1 MGVRLV
7 VYNSITSAYDEGALV
22 NIKHEDILNRDK
34 LDQHPIYAISGLQ
47 EVLNTIESNII
58 TINNLIINQNQELK
72 DYTDTEIDKESNI
85 INTRI
90 DGIES
95 NLVNDFLDSKS
106 IDFTHDKPNQT
117 VTAEVKI
124 YNDPEDT
131 NILVKTD
138 DGLYVPKLV
147 TRDSDSITW
156 NSISYGKT
164 LSELFEDGIRFSH
177 QDTTNY
183 NNMYKPDEANAWYW
197 DDTLQSFVQ
206 PNNTTSYNGIV
217 SNDFYGSYKH
227 SVRLLSSDGD
237 NDANGIVLG
246 FVFDEYGQPHT
257 LSAMIQ
263 RGGGIQLNYKFAIIY
278 NFLLP
283 GQTLVASYNLNN
295 SNSGWNTATNGISL
309 YAVKNKNI
317 ISVSATSWDYNNTN
331 TTLENAEN
339 MPFET
344 TLTIDLNTFSWG
356 HYFSDKVRYGYS
368 NISQAH
374 SYFDKVFFYSLEEHS
389 AVDATCHLKVSR
401 KEHNALEI
409 NSDGAY
415 VEQFLVSSDEG
426 NALEKR
432 EDGYYS
438 RAMTMYI
445 SDKRQNGLIHE
456 GNSYYYVHKS
466 HSFVEVHQENHGLNV
481 GDFIYYSPS
490 SYKYEKAIAIDNYH
504 INIVGMVSYVED
516 ENNFEYV
523 CNGFVETNLFDEE
536 HDFVQGLPIY
546 ISSETAGAVTQIQPD
561 ISKAVGYPIENIGL
575 IISIERGIQYNQESS
590 IGDFK
595 TSSND
600 YNIRSDGFIKIE
612 ENIEYN
618 TTLIQKLI
626 NTVDVIFKENYMN
639 INSDVTTFKNVDA
652 LRQTNNVATGI
663 NLFIKAF

>member
-7 VYNSITSAYDEGALV
+7 VYNSITSAYDEGLLA

-58 TINNLIINQNQELK
+58 TINNLIISQNAELKNYTNQE
-72 DYTDTEIDKESNI
+72 IIKESNI

-90 DGIES
+90 DGIEAG
-95 NLVNDFLDSKS
+95 LIDTVNDSKT
-106 IDFTHDKPNQT
+106 IDFDHNKPNKT
-117 VTAEVKI
+117 LTAEVKI
-124 YNDPEDT
+124 YNDPENT

-147 TRDSDSITW
+147 TRDSDTITW

-177 QDTTNY
+177 QDTINY
-183 NNMYKPDEANAWYW
+183 NNMSKPAEANAWYW
-197 DDTLQSFVQ
+197 DDTLKSFVQ

-217 SNDFYGSYKH
+217 SDDFYGSYKH
-227 SVRLLSSDGD
+227 SVRLMSSDGD
-237 NDANGIVLG
+237 DDANGIVLG
-246 FVFDEYGQPHT
+246 FIFDEYGNPHT

-263 RGGGIQLNYKFAIIY
+263 RTGSVQLNYRFAIIY

-283 GQTLVASYNLNN
+283 GQTLVASYNLQN
-295 SNSGWNTATNGISL
+295 SNGGWNNASNGISL

-317 ISVSATSWDYNNTN
+317 ISVSATAWDYNNTN
-331 TTLENAEN
+331 LTLEDAEH
-339 MPFET
+339 MTFET

-368 NISQAH
+368 NISQAN

-401 KEHNALEI
+401 DPNNAIEVK
-409 NSDGAY
+409 SDGAY

-445 SDKRQNGLIHE
+445 SDTRLNGLVHE
-456 GNSYYYVHKS
+456 GDSKYYVHKS
-466 HSFVEVHQENHGLNV
+466 HSFVEVQQNNHGLSV
-481 GDFIYYSPS
+481 GDFIYYSPATY
-490 SYKYEKAIAIDNYH
+490 SYQKAIAIDNFH
-504 INIVGMVSYVED
+504 INIVGMVDYVKD

-523 CNGFVETNLFDEE
+523 CSGFVETDLFDEE

-546 ISSETAGAVTQIQPD
+546 ISNETAGAVTQVQPD
-561 ISKAVGYPIENIGL
+561 ISKAVGYPIDNIGL
-575 IISIERGIQYNQESS
+575 IISIERGIQYNQEAS

-600 YNIRSDGFIKIE
+600 YNIRSDGFIKVQE
-612 ENIEYN
+612 GVEYN

-626 NTVDVIFKENYMN
+626 NTVDVTFKTTYMN
-639 INSDVTTFKNVDA
+639 ITQDTTTFKNVDA
-652 LRQTNNVATGI
+652 LRLANNINEGL